1 MSRRKRISPWGINN
15 MRLLTVKQLSG
26 RINFKAKTIYDWVH
40 RKRIPYLKIE
50 GSLRFDYDEVLRW
63 LKNKRHKPKKILDIL

>member
-1 MSRRKRISPWGINN
+1 
-15 MRLLTVKQLSG
+15 MRLLTIKQLSE
-26 RINFKAKTIYDWVH
+26 RINFKVKTIYDWVH
-40 RKRIPYLKIE
+40 RERIPYLKIE

>member
-1 MSRRKRISPWGINN
+1 MQ
-15 MRLLTVKQLSG
+15 LLTIKQLSE
-26 RINFKAKTIYDWVH
+26 RINFKIKTIYDWVH
-40 RKRIPYLKIE
+40 RERIPYFKIE